1 VKTPLT
7 PLTPAEDAPSFSATA
22 AAVVQAYERM
32 NAVRALE
39 ADFERGMALS
49 GRWRV
54 DRSEEPTVAEGKGE

>member
-1 VKTPLT
+1 VKLV
-7 PLTPAEDAPSFSATA
+7 PLTPADDAPSFSATA

-39 ADFERGMALS
+39 ADFDREMALS

-54 DRSEEPTVAEGKGE
+54 DRSEDVTKVEGRRK